1 MYTVFWL
8 ENLKGRGPLEVLDLW
23 EDNIRMDV
31 REIVWEG
38 EDWIHLVQDTDSG
51 GLL

>member
-1 MYTVFWL
+1 MGKIEETIPFR
-8 ENLKGRGPLEVLDLW
+8 KHRHRG

-38 EDWIHLVQDTDSG
+38 VPWMHLANNRDQ
-51 GLL
+51 

>member
-1 MYTVFWL
+1 MGGACRTDRTYEKYIQYFGWKTW
-8 ENLKGRGPLEVLDLW
+8 K

-38 EDWIHLVQDTDSG
+38 VD
-51 GLL
+51 